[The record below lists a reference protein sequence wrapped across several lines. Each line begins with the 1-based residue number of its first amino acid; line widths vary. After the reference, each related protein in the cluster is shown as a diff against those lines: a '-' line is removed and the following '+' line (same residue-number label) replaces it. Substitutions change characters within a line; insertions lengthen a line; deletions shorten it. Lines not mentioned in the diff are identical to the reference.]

1 MKKIMSA
8 LGAIAVAGVLV
19 ACAPVEGTVTAKTY
33 KPDEGYWAYV
43 TVPYVDAKGQT
54 TIRQEYRYHPNPE
67 CYGIHVRTD
76 EGKHRSQCIG
86 AEEWNSLEIGD
97 YRDGK

>member
-19 ACAPVEGTVTAKTY
+19 ACAPVEGTVTEKTY
-33 KPDEGYWAYV
+33 KPDNSGYQY
-43 TVPYVDAKGQT
+43 TYGFNPSTGKYDYG
-54 TIRQEYRYHPNPE
+54 YRYVSDPA

-76 EGKHRSQCIG
+76 EGKNLSECVG

-97 YRDGK
+97 YRSAK